1 MIRQKSFRNKRE
13 NRMNNTTKQAFCG
26 MRNSQY
32 FCCTC
37 LSLSGV
43 KLHGMDCKLSNGLL

>member
-1 MIRQKSFRNKRE
+1 MRQAGWGGKGKNQPDD
-13 NRMNNTTKQAFCG
+13 TTKQAFCG
-26 MRNSQY
+26 LRNSQY

-37 LSLSGV
+37 LSLSGE